1 MAGEMSSK
9 DEAVEQESPTFMSS
23 KEKIKFIKFIK
34 GNVFMVVT
42 NFSGECIGY
51 ITRDENATTA
61 GGYLVDVIAKDSVP
75 SLENEENKTQTPAKK
90 R

>member
-23 KEKIKFIKFIK
+23 KEKIKFIK